1 MYPRNVF
8 ICLFLSEKIP
18 TPVFLGFPGASAGK
32 ESACNAGDL
41 DSIPRLGRFPREG
54 KGRLLQYSGLENS
67 RDSIHGVTKGRTR
80 LSNFHFTLKAQKL
93 THFIKSSIP
102 GKLFSCETEKQIQF
116 CISLLL
122 IKSISLIKF
131 NPTLENP
138 DQIQDFSE
146 CSFFCKL
153 FATCCS
159 HVILTLILFLN
170 LFN

>member
-1 MYPRNVF
+1 M
-8 ICLFLSEKIP
+8 
-18 TPVFLGFPGASAGK
+18 GFPGGSDG
-32 ESACNAGDL
+32 EEFTCNAGDL
-41 DSIPRLGRFPREG
+41 DSIPRLGRFPGEG
-54 KGRLLQYSGLENS
+54 KGHPFQYSGLENS
-67 RDSIHGVTKGRTR
+67 KDSVHGVTKGWTR
-80 LSNFHFTLKAQKL
+80 LSDFHFTLKAQKL
-93 THFIKSSIP
+93 TRFIKSSIP

-153 FATCCS
+153 FATLCS
-159 HVILTLILFLN
+159 HVILSHSFFKFIYFS
-170 LFN
+170 